1 MQFKTIITIWL
12 FILLASCAKSKFLS
26 NDETLFQELQSI
38 YYFEYSDLNG
48 INKIKAIGIKNLL
61 SSNLLVENC
70 EDIEP
75 STKRVYHIDGEY
87 LSDWGG
93 IDFFLTKI
101 QPFCKKTGF
110 ELKVENHVVNWDK
123 STSSRQES
131 MTMNGR
137 NYDIFKNESIRN
149 AEGWYIAPVRIANM
163 LNNELFEQ
171 GFKERFYL
179 INMENDLYGAF
190 LTNDQYLFYKK
201 NISDIYWQPHTPKD
215 WMDLYQ
221 ITLKE

>member
-1 MQFKTIITIWL
+1 
-12 FILLASCAKSKFLS
+12 
-26 NDETLFQELQSI
+26 
-38 YYFEYSDLNG
+38 
-48 INKIKAIGIKNLL
+48 
-61 SSNLLVENC
+61 
-70 EDIEP
+70 
-75 STKRVYHIDGEY
+75 
-87 LSDWGG
+87 
-93 IDFFLTKI
+93 
-101 QPFCKKTGF
+101 
-110 ELKVENHVVNWDK
+110 
-123 STSSRQES
+123 

-149 AEGWYIAPVRIANM
+149 AEGWYITPVRIVNM